1 MAVWNP
7 WRGCHRHSEG
17 CKYGSIHKGDARK
30 GINTAEVVRTDK
42 FFAPIEKKKNG
53 EYKMKPGQVVYLCFQ
68 SDFLVEE
75 ADAWREECWK
85 MIRQRTDLHFLFLTK
100 RIERFMQCIPPDWE
114 NGYDNVTVCC
124 TVENQARADE
134 RLSIFSGLPIRH
146 KNIIC
151 QPLIERIDI
160 RPYLSG
166 VELVVAGG
174 ESDRNARP
182 LDYEWVLWL
191 RPQCMENG
199 IHFEF
204 RQCGTHFIKDGK
216 RYTLAVKDLGS
227 QVHKAGIDI

>member
-1 MAVWNP
+1 MQ
-7 WRGCHRHSEG
+7 S
-17 CKYGSIHKGDARK
+17 STRK
-30 GINTAEVVRTDK
+30 GLNTAEVIRTDK

-53 EYKMKPGQVVYLCFQ
+53 EYKIKPGQVVYLCFQ
-68 SDFLVEE
+68 SDFLVDE

-182 LDYEWVLWL
+182 LDYEWVLWKTGFIL
-191 RPQCMENG
+191 NSGSAGLILSRTANG
-199 IHFEF
+199 T
-204 RQCGTHFIKDGK
+204 RW
-216 RYTLAVKDLGS
+216 R
-227 QVHKAGIDI
+227 

>member
-1 MAVWNP
+1 
-7 WRGCHRHSEG
+7 
-17 CKYGSIHKGDARK
+17 
-30 GINTAEVVRTDK
+30 
-42 FFAPIEKKKNG
+42 
-53 EYKMKPGQVVYLCFQ
+53 
-68 SDFLVEE
+68 
-75 ADAWREECWK
+75 
-85 MIRQRTDLHFLFLTK
+85 MIRQRKDLHFLFLTK

-191 RPQCMENG
+191 RQQCWKTGFILNSGSAGLILSRTANG
-199 IHFEF
+199 T
-204 RQCGTHFIKDGK
+204 RW
-216 RYTLAVKDLGS
+216 R
-227 QVHKAGIDI
+227 